1 MRVRAFAS
9 YGEKIMRMWIT
20 RFVRRCVSGVFPL
33 FLLMK
38 PLIPSVPAAAFAVCS
53 LACPFAPVQAGEAAR
68 TSYDIAPGDAVN
80 TLKRFADESG
90 RQVVFL
96 VDAVRG
102 VTTNPVRGEYTVREA
117 LTRLVADTGL
127 VLAEDA
133 QSGALMLNRIASRE
147 PPPQPEPE
155 PEPKTQSMKTPRTL
169 LAALTAFTATILS
182 AQTASVTASNVDPVK
197 LSPFEVTTDRD
208 VGYAA
213 QDTLSGTRMRT
224 PLRDIGAS
232 LAVLSPE
239 FLADLGVTSF
249 DKALIFTPSVDTF
262 QGDNEAN
269 LNGTQARFNN
279 GQVFS
284 LRGFVAGPSASH
296 DFFSAL
302 ERNDIYNVEQ
312 ITLARGPNA
321 MLFGLGGS
329 AGASVS
335 TIKRAYFAARRP
347 TVALQTDRWGSW
359 RAAFDANLPLV
370 PDKLALRVNVLKNEK
385 HEFRRYEGLKQ
396 GRVTLGARYRPFR
409 NTEIVVNHEE
419 YRTGLN
425 QSPVLPPFDTGALRW
440 VASGRPTVEFV
451 SGGTAWTTAGRN
463 FLDPSGRPV
472 ARPGGGLIT
481 TRNDFDPTQ
490 ALGQQTAPTMRYVVG
505 LNLANP
511 VINYRWATTLA
522 NSLLAGASA
531 GGNFNLKDADP
542 WNLFGLPRDA
552 NLFPGTWDNPARRN
566 SGRWTSVFVEQKL
579 AQSLH
584 LELAG
589 NFARDRTL
597 LATDSLNIISIDV
610 DRYLPNGQPNP
621 GYLIPYSESQGGGQ
635 DRLGLTQSN
644 SLRATLS
651 YEYDLSRVHRWLGN
665 QSFSALA
672 QADRVEN
679 ELDNHRVL
687 NRATAGLAG
696 FATDMTNNNHQIWQR
711 AYYVNGRIPDPL
723 PSMFDLSGKIDEINS
738 YRTLVGATA
747 IDSVPANFARQR
759 FLQAVKTRT
768 ETDSLS
774 LAWIGRF
781 FQNRLVTTAGFRRD
795 AWELYGVPAAR
806 STIDPEVAGSA
817 TQQLRQYFD
826 PASQIAF
833 NAAPTKTTTSKNKTY
848 GAVFRA
854 TTWLDLTASRSS
866 NFTPNTSAVST
877 NYLNQ
882 TIPDRRGETKD
893 YGLRAYAFDGK
904 LTISLN
910 QFETVAENE
919 TRNAAGYTN
928 GVRSILTRL
937 RDNYA
942 TLGDSHF
949 RNFSA
954 VGALRVEN
962 TQGLD
967 STWNYVAD
975 GYELAATF
983 NPNPRWRFYVSGSSN
998 KNVLGAHVADLAVYL
1013 NQTSAFEGLPAYA
1026 RFVTELRKVASGQ
1039 ASNAFDLDPNNA
1051 TDRAKA
1057 ATDATFIETQT
1068 AAVKQA
1074 WEDDQALTGRT
1085 TNRNGKYSANG
1096 MVTHTFDREGWLK
1109 GLAIGGNFRWRSA
1122 STVGY
1127 ERKLN
1132 AAGRPLAVIDVSR
1145 PIEGEEYWEFGLMVS
1160 RQFRFAH
1167 GRSLRL
1173 QLNIENPLDWDD
1185 SRVVAT
1191 DYDSQGYYG
1200 TTDAIIP
1207 IRYELRRPRNFTL
1220 TATYTF

>member
-1 MRVRAFAS
+1 MKSLVLHRSCAGGAQPVVQSVLPRYAA
-9 YGEKIMRMWIT
+9 GAIAAA
-20 RFVRRCVSGVFPL
+20 
-33 FLLMK
+33 LLVLGNVPMQGQA
-38 PLIPSVPAAAFAVCS
+38 VPAAK
-53 LACPFAPVQAGEAAR
+53 PP
-68 TSYDIAPGDAVN
+68 
-80 TLKRFADESG
+80 
-90 RQVVFL
+90 
-96 VDAVRG
+96 
-102 VTTNPVRGEYTVREA
+102 
-117 LTRLVADTGL
+117 ADT
-127 VLAEDA
+127 V
-133 QSGALMLNRIASRE
+133 M
-147 PPPQPEPE
+147 
-155 PEPKTQSMKTPRTL
+155 
-169 LAALTAFTATILS
+169 
-182 AQTASVTASNVDPVK
+182 
-197 LSPFEVTTDRD
+197 LSPFEVSTDQD

-213 QDTLSGTRMRT
+213 QETLSGTRMRT
-224 PLRDIGAS
+224 PLRDVGAS

-239 FLADLGVTSF
+239 FLADLGVTSL

-296 DFFSAL
+296 DFFAAL

-329 AGASVS
+329 AGATVS

-347 TVALQTDRWGSW
+347 TVTLQTDRWGSR
-359 RAAFDANLPLV
+359 RAALDVNLPLV
-370 PDKLALRVNVLKNEK
+370 ANRLAFRLNALHSEK

-396 GRVTLGARYRPFR
+396 NRVTLGARYRPFR
-409 NTEIVVNHEE
+409 NTEIVVNHED

-425 QSPVLPPFDTGALRW
+425 QSPMLPPFDTGALRW
-440 VASGRPTVEFV
+440 VASGRPTVDFV
-451 SGGTAWTTAGRN
+451 SGGTAWTATGRT

-472 ARPGGGLIT
+472 SRPGGGTISS
-481 TRNDFDPTQ
+481 RNDFDPLQ
-490 ALGQQTAPTMRYVVG
+490 ALNQQTAPTMRYVVG

-511 VINYRWATTLA
+511 VINYRWSTTLA

-531 GGNFNLKDADP
+531 AGNFNLKDANP

-552 NLFPGTWDNPARRN
+552 NLFPGTWDDPARRN

-579 AQSLH
+579 ARGWY

-589 NFARDRTL
+589 NFARDRTK

-621 GYLIPYSESQGGGQ
+621 GYLVPYSESQGGGQ

-651 YEYDLSRVHRWLGN
+651 YEYDLGRFHRWLGN
-665 QSFSALA
+665 QSFSGLA

-696 FATDMTNNNHQIWQR
+696 FAADMTNNNHQIWQR

-723 PSMFDLSGKIDEINS
+723 PSMFDLSGKIGEINS

-768 ETDSLS
+768 ETDSAS
-774 LAWIGRF
+774 FAWIGRF

-806 STIDPEVAGSA
+806 STIDAEVAGSA
-817 TQQLRQYFD
+817 TQPLRQYFN

-833 NAAPTKTTTSKNKTY
+833 NPVPTKTTVSRNKTF
-848 GAVFRA
+848 GAVIRA

-893 YGLRAYAFDGK
+893 YGVRAYAFDGK
-904 LTISLN
+904 LTVSVN
-910 QFETVAENE
+910 QFRTVAENE

-949 RNFSA
+949 RNFPA
-954 VGALRVEN
+954 LGTLRVEN

-967 STWNYVAD
+967 STWNYIAD
-975 GYELAATF
+975 GYEIAVTF

-998 KNVLGAHVADLAVYL
+998 KNVLGAHVADLAPYL
-1013 NQTSAFEGLPAYA
+1013 NQTSEFEGLPAYA
-1026 RFVTELRKVASGQ
+1026 RFVSELRKVAAGQ
-1039 ASNAFDLDPNNA
+1039 ASAAFDLNPGSA
-1051 TDRAKA
+1051 ADRAKA
-1057 ATDATFIETQT
+1057 AADATFIETQA

-1109 GLAIGGNFRWRSA
+1109 GLAVGGNFRWRSA

-1145 PIEGEEYWEFGLMVS
+1145 PIKGEEYWEFGLMAS
-1160 RQFRFAH
+1160 RHFRLAR

>member
-1 MRVRAFAS
+1 MRHLASSPSRARLTPFSPLPRCIPAPA
-9 YGEKIMRMWIT
+9 RMIST
-20 RFVRRCVSGVFPL
+20 
-33 FLLMK
+33 LL
-38 PLIPSVPAAAFAVCS
+38 LALGCAAAHGQSMPPAK
-53 LACPFAPVQAGEAAR
+53 PG
-68 TSYDIAPGDAVN
+68 GDAV
-80 TLKRFADESG
+80 
-90 RQVVFL
+90 V
-96 VDAVRG
+96 
-102 VTTNPVRGEYTVREA
+102 
-117 LTRLVADTGL
+117 
-127 VLAEDA
+127 
-133 QSGALMLNRIASRE
+133 
-147 PPPQPEPE
+147 
-155 PEPKTQSMKTPRTL
+155 
-169 LAALTAFTATILS
+169 
-182 AQTASVTASNVDPVK
+182 
-197 LSPFEVTTDRD
+197 LSPFEVSTDRD

-213 QDTLSGTRMRT
+213 QETLSGTRLRT
-224 PLRDIGAS
+224 PLRDVGAS

-269 LNGTQARFNN
+269 LNGTQMRFNN
-279 GQVFS
+279 GQQFS

-296 DFFSAL
+296 DFFPAL
-302 ERNDIYNVEQ
+302 ERNDTYNIEQ
-312 ITLARGPNA
+312 VTLARGPNA

-347 TVALQTDRWGSW
+347 TITLQTDRWGSR
-359 RAAFDANLPLV
+359 RAALDVNLPLV
-370 PDKLALRVNVLKNEK
+370 ANRLAFRVNALHGQK
-385 HEFRRYEGLKQ
+385 HEFRRYEGLQ
-396 GRVTLGARYRPFR
+396 QNRVTLGARYRPFR
-409 NTEIVVNHEE
+409 HTEIIVNHEE

-425 QSPVLPPFDTGALRW
+425 QSPLLPPFDTGALRW

-451 SGGTAWTTAGRN
+451 SGGTAWTAAGRA
-463 FLDPSGRPV
+463 FLDPGGRPV
-472 ARPGGGLIT
+472 SRPGGGLIS
-481 TRNDFDPTQ
+481 TRNDFDPLQ
-490 ALGQQTAPTMRYVVG
+490 ALNQQTAPTMRYVVG
-505 LNLANP
+505 LDLANP
-511 VINYRWATTLA
+511 VINYRWSTTLA

-531 GGNFNLKDADP
+531 GGNFNLRDADP

-566 SGRWTSVFVEQKL
+566 AGRWTGVFVEQKL
-579 AQSLH
+579 APSLY

-589 NFARDRTL
+589 NFARDRTR

-610 DRYLPNGQPNP
+610 DRYLPNGQLNP
-621 GYLIPYSESQGGGQ
+621 GYLVPYSESQGGGQ

-644 SLRATLS
+644 SLRATVS
-651 YEYDLSRVHRWLGN
+651 YEYDLSRLHRWLGN
-665 QSFSALA
+665 QSFSALY
-672 QADRVEN
+672 QADTTEN

-696 FATDMTNNNHQIWQR
+696 FAADVTNNNHQIWQR

-723 PSMFDLSGKIDEINS
+723 PSMFDLSGKIAEINS
-738 YRTLVGATA
+738 YRSLVGATPL
-747 IDSVPANFARQR
+747 DSVPANFARQR

-768 ETDSLS
+768 ETDSVS

-781 FQNRLVTTAGFRRD
+781 LQNRLVTTAGFRRD

-806 STIDPEVAGSA
+806 STIDPEVPGAA
-817 TQQLRQYFD
+817 TQPLRQYFT

-833 NAAPTKTTTSKNKTY
+833 NAAPTKTTISRNKTF

-882 TIPDRRGETKD
+882 TIPDRRGETRD

-904 LTISLN
+904 LTISLTR
-910 QFETVAENE
+910 FETVAENE
-919 TRNAAGYTN
+919 TRNAAGFTN

-949 RNFSA
+949 RSFPA
-954 VGALRVEN
+954 VGSLRVEN

-967 STWNYVAD
+967 STWNYLAK
-975 GYELAATF
+975 GYEIAATF
-983 NPNPRWRFYVSGSSN
+983 NPSPRWRFYFSGSSN
-998 KNVLGAHVADLAVYL
+998 QNVLGAHVADLAVYL
-1013 NQTSAFEGLPAYA
+1013 NQTSEFEGLPAYA
-1026 RFVTELRKVASGQ
+1026 RLVTELRKVAAGQ
-1039 ASNAFDLDPNNA
+1039 ASNAFDLNPNNA
-1051 TDRAKA
+1051 ADRAKA
-1057 ATDATFIETQT
+1057 ATDATFIETQA

-1096 MVTHTFDREGWLK
+1096 MVTHTFDREDWLK
-1109 GLAIGGNFRWRSA
+1109 GLALGGNFRWRSA

-1127 ERKLN
+1127 KRKLN
-1132 AAGRPLAVIDVSR
+1132 VAGRPLAVIDVSR

-1160 RQFRFAH
+1160 RSFRFAH

-1173 QLNIENPLDWDD
+1173 QLNVENPLDWDD
-1185 SRVVAT
+1185 ARVVAT

-1200 TTDAIIP
+1200 STDAIIP